1 MTTTSEPSAAI
12 EALGLGKAFGAV
24 KAVDG
29 LDLSV
34 PSGGVFAL
42 LGPNGAGKTTTI
54 RIFATLTRPDV
65 GIARVL
71 GHDVTSEPHAVRA
84 GICLTGQFA
93 TVDPSLT
100 GTENLVLQGRLLGLT
115 RRAARA
121 RTAGLLDAFGL
132 TSEPHAVR
140 AGICLTGQFA
150 TVDPSLTGTE
160 NLVLQGRL
168 LGLTRRAAR
177 ARTAGLLD
185 AFGLA
190 DAAGR
195 PVRTYSGGMQRRL
208 DIAASLV
215 VAPALLFL
223 DEPTTGLDPY
233 SRIQVWQAVR
243 WLVTQGTTVLLT
255 TQYLDEADRLSD
267 RIAVIDHGKVVAE
280 GTPGELKSSVGSGV
294 LRVELADA
302 RDSVLARQV
311 LGDALGVPVTQG
323 ADPAVLT
330 ARIDGP
336 SATDAAA
343 RGLALLSR
351 EWTEVA
357 GFSLGQPSLDEVFL
371 ALTGHSAAQ
380 LANSEEPA

>member
-1 MTTTSEPSAAI
+1 MKTTSEVPLAI
-12 EALGLGKAFGAV
+12 EARDLVKRFRAV
-24 KAVDG
+24 HAVDH

-54 RIFATLTRPDV
+54 RIFATLTRPDAGV
-65 GIARVL
+65 ARVL
-71 GHDVTSEPHAVRA
+71 GHDVITAPHAVRG
-84 GICLTGQFA
+84 GIRLTGQFA

-100 GTENLVLQGRLLGLT
+100 GTENLVLQARLLGLA

-121 RTAGLLDAFGL
+121 RAGELL
-132 TSEPHAVR
+132 E
-140 AGICLTGQFA
+140 
-150 TVDPSLTGTE
+150 
-160 NLVLQGRL
+160 
-168 LGLTRRAAR
+168 
-177 ARTAGLLD
+177 

-233 SRIQVWQAVR
+233 SRVQVWDAVR
-243 WLVTQGTTVLLT
+243 WLVARGTTVLLT
-255 TQYLDEADRLSD
+255 TQYLEEADQLSD
-267 RIAVIDHGKVVAE
+267 RIAVIDHGRIVAE
-280 GTPGELKSSVGSGV
+280 GTPAELKSSVGSAT
-294 LRVELADA
+294 LRVRLADTG
-302 RDSVLARQV
+302 DPSLAQQV
-311 LGDALGVPVTQG
+311 LSDILGVPVTQD

-336 SATDAAA
+336 YAAEAAA
-343 RGLALLSR
+343 RGLTTLAR
-351 EWTEVA
+351 ERTAVA
-357 GFSLGQPSLDEVFL
+357 SFSLGQPSLDEVFL
-371 ALTGHSAAQ
+371 ALTGHAAAQ
-380 LANSEEPA
+380 SASNEESA

>member
-1 MTTTSEPSAAI
+1 MTTSEAALAI
-12 EALGLGKAFGAV
+12 ETRGLVKAFGAV
-24 KAVDG
+24 RAVNR

-54 RIFATLTRPDV
+54 RIFATLTRPDGGLV
-65 GIARVL
+65 RVL
-71 GHDVTSEPHAVRA
+71 GHDVTTAPHAVRS

-100 GTENLVLQGRLLGLT
+100 GTENLVLQARLLGLA

-121 RTAGLLDAFGL
+121 R
-132 TSEPHAVR
+132 
-140 AGICLTGQFA
+140 
-150 TVDPSLTGTE
+150 
-160 NLVLQGRL
+160 
-168 LGLTRRAAR
+168 AAE
-177 ARTAGLLD
+177 LLD

-223 DEPTTGLDPY
+223 DEPTTGLDPH
-233 SRIQVWQAVR
+233 SRVQVWEAVR
-243 WLVTQGTTVLLT
+243 WLVAQGATVLLT
-255 TQYLDEADRLSD
+255 TQYLEEADQLSD
-267 RIAVIDHGKVVAE
+267 RIAVIDHGRIVAE
-280 GTPGELKSSVGSGV
+280 GTPGELKSSVGSGT
-294 LRVELADA
+294 LRVRLADA
-302 RDSVLARQV
+302 SDSSLARQI
-311 LGDALGVPVTQG
+311 LGDILGVPVTQD

-336 SATDAAA
+336 VAAEAAA
-343 RGLALLSR
+343 RGLTVLAR
-351 EWTEVA
+351 EWAQVVS
-357 GFSLGQPSLDEVFL
+357 FSLGQPSLDEVFL
-371 ALTGHSAAQ
+371 ALTGHAAPT
-380 LANSEEPA
+380 ANDEEGA

>member
-1 MTTTSEPSAAI
+1 M
-12 EALGLGKAFGAV
+12 
-24 KAVDG
+24 
-29 LDLSV
+29 
-34 PSGGVFAL
+34 
-42 LGPNGAGKTTTI
+42 
-54 RIFATLTRPDV
+54 

-71 GHDVTSEPHAVRA
+71 GHDV
-84 GICLTGQFA
+84 
-93 TVDPSLT
+93 
-100 GTENLVLQGRLLGLT
+100 
-115 RRAARA
+115 
-121 RTAGLLDAFGL
+121 

-255 TQYLDEADRLSD
+255 TKYLDEADRLSD
-267 RIAVIDHGKVVAE
+267 RTRSSTRQGRRRRHA
-280 GTPGELKSSVGSGV
+280 GELETSGFGV

-302 RDSVLARQV
+302 RRLRLARQV
-311 LGDALGVPVTQG
+311 LGDALGVPVIQ
-323 ADPAVLT
+323 
-330 ARIDGP
+330 ARTRR
-336 SATDAAA
+336 S
-343 RGLALLSR
+343 
-351 EWTEVA
+351 
-357 GFSLGQPSLDEVFL
+357 
-371 ALTGHSAAQ
+371 
-380 LANSEEPA
+380 